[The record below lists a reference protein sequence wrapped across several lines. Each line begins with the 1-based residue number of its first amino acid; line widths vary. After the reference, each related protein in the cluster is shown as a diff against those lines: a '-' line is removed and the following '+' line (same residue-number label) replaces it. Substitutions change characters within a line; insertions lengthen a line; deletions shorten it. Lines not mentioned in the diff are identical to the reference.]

1 MATPTKTT
9 NRIHFSDIEPS
20 YFEHLGYALLQNE
33 FTWSH
38 LDHTG
43 ALGNDGGV
51 DILGLTENNITY
63 YIQVKRYKSLNVS
76 QISEIL
82 NKIVAHNDI
91 DSNSGVILFVGCD
104 LGANAIKEFYR
115 ISKELGFCIA
125 KLYTAT
131 TIEALL
137 YNKYHSL
144 LEQYFGIK
152 IGVRRS
158 ASATIKKSIAKK
170 KLANKL
176 LLRTDIYN
184 KYPAETIEANP
195 EIIFVTDEFILLSA
209 QSLLLPERYGES
221 SSFIKAWP
229 IRFLDEGIL
238 FKVPLYQ
245 PIAFNIKS
253 KKWRKLGIGD
263 TTEPNEYILQYCQV
277 VWLLPYYHIQEI
289 EADGDSTFNNPIII
303 CDNNPI
309 DTNVIKETALFHG
322 IVFDETIPLTSHEED
337 IITAH
342 ILTNIAPKK
351 VNPS

>member
-20 YFEHLGYALLQNE
+20 YFEHLGYALIQNE

-115 ISKELGFCIA
+115 ISKELGFYIA

-152 IGVRRS
+152 IGNRRS
-158 ASATIKKSIAKK
+158 VSSTIKKSIVKK
-170 KLANKL
+170 KLAQKL
-176 LLRTDIYN
+176 LLRKDLFK
-184 KYPAETIEANP
+184 KYSAETIEANP

-221 SSFIKAWP
+221 SSFVKAWP

-238 FKVPLYQ
+238 FKVPLCQ
-245 PIAFNIKS
+245 PIAFNIIS
-253 KKWRKLGIGD
+253 KKWRKFGRED
-263 TTEPNEYILQYCQV
+263 TTKPNEYVLQYCQV
-277 VWLLPYYHIQEI
+277 IWLLPFYNIQEI
-289 EADGDSTFNNPIII
+289 EVDGDSTFNSPIII

-309 DTNVIKETALFHG
+309 DENVIKEIAIFRD
-322 IVFDETIPLTSHEED
+322 IVFDENTPLTSREED
-337 IITAH
+337 VITAH
-342 ILTNIAPKK
+342 ILTNIKPQM

>member
-1 MATPTKTT
+1 MTKPTKTT

-33 FTWSH
+33 FAWSH

-51 DILGLTENNITY
+51 DILGLTEDGISY
-63 YIQVKRYKSLNVS
+63 YIQVKRYKSLNAS

-82 NKIVAHNDI
+82 NKIVVNNDV
-91 DSNSGVILFVGCD
+91 DSQTGVILFVGCD
-104 LGANAIKEFYR
+104 LSATAIKDFYC
-115 ISKELGFCIA
+115 ISKKLGFCTA

-137 YNKYHSL
+137 YNKYHPL

-152 IGVRRS
+152 IGVKRS
-158 ASATIKKSIAKK
+158 VNHTIKKSISKK
-170 KLANKL
+170 KLAQKL
-176 LLRTDIYN
+176 LLRKDIFK

-209 QSLLLPERYGES
+209 ESLLLPERYGED
-221 SSFIKAWP
+221 SSFVKAWP

-245 PIAFNIKS
+245 PIAFNIDS
-253 KKWRKLGIGD
+253 KKWRKFSTGD
-263 TTEPNEYILQYCQV
+263 TTEPHEYVLRYCQAL
-277 VWLLPYYHIQEI
+277 WLLPFFNIQDI
-289 EADGDSTFNNPIII
+289 EAEGDYTFNTPIII
-303 CDNNPI
+303 CDNHPI
-309 DTNVIKETALFHG
+309 YENTIKESALFYD
-322 IVFDETIPLTSHEED
+322 IVFDENNPLTPKEED
-337 IITAH
+337 IITAY
-342 ILTNIAPKK
+342 ILTNIKNK
-351 VNPS
+351 EV

>member
-1 MATPTKTT
+1 MAKPTKTT
-9 NRIHFSDIEPS
+9 NRIHFSDIEPT

-33 FTWSH
+33 FSWSH

-51 DILGLTENNITY
+51 DILGLTDDDITY

-76 QISEIL
+76 QIAEIL
-82 NKIVAHNDI
+82 NKIVAHNEI
-91 DSNSGVILFVGCD
+91 DSHSGVILFVGCD
-104 LGANAIKEFYR
+104 LGASAIKNFYR
-115 ISKELGFCIA
+115 IAKELGFCTA

-158 ASATIKKSIAKK
+158 TSSTIKMSIAKK
-170 KLANKL
+170 KLAQKL
-176 LLRTDIYN
+176 LLRKDIYS
-184 KYPAETIEANP
+184 KYSAETIEANP
-195 EIIFVTDEFILLSA
+195 EMIFVTDEFILLSA

-221 SSFIKAWP
+221 SSFAKAWP

-238 FKVPLYQ
+238 FKMPLYQ
-245 PIAFNIKS
+245 PIAFNIET
-253 KKWRKLGIGD
+253 KKWRKFVMED
-263 TTEPNEYILQYCQV
+263 TTGPNEYVLHYCQGL
-277 VWLLPYYHIQEI
+277 WLLPFYNIQEI
-289 EADGDSTFNNPIII
+289 EVDGDNTFNTPIII
-303 CDNNPI
+303 CDKHPI
-309 DTNVIKETALFHG
+309 YENTIKETALFYD
-322 IVFDETIPLTSHEED
+322 IVFDENKPLTSREED

-342 ILTNIAPKK
+342 ILTNIKPK
-351 VNPS
+351 NS